1 MFSSFFNDRS
11 DLRELR
17 ASVVNP
23 AIRTEADGPTI
34 GILICKSKSE
44 VQVEYSLRDMNKPIG
59 VSEYQITHALPD
71 DLKSS
76 LPSVA
81 EIEAELGE
89 VGDE

>member
-1 MFSSFFNDRS
+1 MTYPSPSHPL
-11 DLRELR
+11 LRELR

-23 AIRTEADGPTI
+23 LRPTDAGAPTI

-76 LPSVA
+76 LPTT
-81 EIEAELGE
+81 EQIEAELGSHN
-89 VGDE
+89 GN